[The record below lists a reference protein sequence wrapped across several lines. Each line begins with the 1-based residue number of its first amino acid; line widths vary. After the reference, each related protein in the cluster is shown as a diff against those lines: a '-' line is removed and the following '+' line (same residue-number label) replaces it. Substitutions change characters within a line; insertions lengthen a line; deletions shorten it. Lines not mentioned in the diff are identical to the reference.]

1 VAAPQLGRAQLE
13 EKDREDLAQIASA
26 LGLRG
31 VAKADKS
38 TLIEKILEETMAPE
52 PKDKEST
59 PRASAPKVSS
69 REKASAPLGADGE
82 PLSEWE
88 IELAEHEGTPIAP
101 DARVEGES
109 RRERNDSR
117 GDRGDRAAIRVAT
130 AAIRVAT
137 VRIATATSATPAA
150 TSTTVA
156 DVTAADADVAVAA
169 VATKARRVTTG
180 SRSTKWSRTSPSAT
194 NP

>member
-1 VAAPQLGRAQLE
+1 MAAPQLGRAQLE

-59 PRASAPKVSS
+59 PRASASKSTGKRADSDTDSS
-69 REKASAPLGADGE
+69 TASRASNAAPLGADGE

-88 IELAEHEGTPIAP
+88 IELAEHE
-101 DARVEGES
+101 ARRLPLMRAS
-109 RRERNDSR
+109 KAS
-117 GDRGDRAAIRVAT
+117 RAASAVIHAGSATTAMTATTAAT
-130 AAIRVAT
+130 AAT
-137 VRIATATSATPAA
+137 VRIATAISATPAA

-156 DVTAADADVAVAA
+156 DETDA
-169 VATKARRVTTG
+169 T
-180 SRSTKWSRTSPSAT
+180 RTSPWRRSRRRPAG
-194 NP
+194 